1 MAGYTYIIIYILIRS
16 VMFRFLP
23 LFVVASLSLGAEN
36 IDSTNLPIDSNQ
48 VVDMELEEVQ
58 VISFQNLDNQYVV
71 EDLLAFD
78 KEDILE
84 SDVIAI
90 DENGNEYV
98 GVVYIQYGKAEGI
111 ITDEKYQEYNI
122 QLDLK
127 KDGQIQIQS
136 DIEQLLKVEI
146 LNFRLIELDVI

>member
-36 IDSTNLPIDSNQ
+36 IDSTNLPKDSNQ

-98 GVVYIQYGKAEGI
+98 GVVYIQYGKAEGV

>member
-1 MAGYTYIIIYILIRS
+1 
-16 VMFRFLP
+16 MFRFLP

-48 VVDMELEEVQ
+48 VVDMELAEVQ

-98 GVVYIQYGKAEGI
+98 GVVYIQYGKAEGV

>member
-98 GVVYIQYGKAEGI
+98 GVVYIQYGKAEGV

>member
-1 MAGYTYIIIYILIRS
+1 
-16 VMFRFLP
+16 MFRFLP

-98 GVVYIQYGKAEGI
+98 GVVYIQYGKAEGV